1 MEVIWLELEVK
12 FLVKE
17 VNTMYAIIDIETT
30 GGKFDCE
37 SITEIAIIKYNG
49 EKLLDQFS
57 SLVNPEKKIDNFV
70 EKLTGIN
77 SKTLKNAPKFYN
89 IAKRI
94 IDITDNCVLVA
105 HNASF
110 DYRILK
116 TEFRRLGY
124 NFNKKTLCTVNLSKK
139 LIPNKKSYNLEK
151 LTKSLGIPLKRNH
164 RALDDAI
171 ATFKLFKLLQDL
183 DLEKTIL
190 KTEIK
195 NLKLNSIS
203 INILKNIDKIP
214 SKIGLYY
221 FYNQKKEIIF
231 IGISSNLKKKILNYF
246 LKNDKKNHGINK
258 ETKKISYSLTGNKTI
273 ALLKMKNKIKKN
285 IPLYNQKENKQ
296 SKKIKVYNKNLNYPF
311 NNFLI
316 IDKGREID
324 EFSFLHIK
332 NRKIKGY
339 GFFDLNHQIK
349 NDFNINSRT
358 IKIIENTEINNI
370 ITNLILKK
378 NYLKIISLE
387 N

>member
-57 SLVNPEKKIDNFV
+57 SLVNPEKKIDSFV

-190 KTEIK
+190 KAEIK

-231 IGISSNLKKKILNYF
+231 IGISSNLKKKILNHF

-273 ALLKMKNKIKKN
+273 ALLKMKNEIKKN
-285 IPLYNQKENKQ
+285 IPLYNKKENKQ

-339 GFFDLNHQIK
+339 GF
-349 NDFNINSRT
+349 
-358 IKIIENTEINNI
+358 
-370 ITNLILKK
+370 LI
-378 NYLKIISLE
+378 
-387 N
+387 

>member
-1 MEVIWLELEVK
+1 M
-12 FLVKE
+12 VKE
-17 VNTMYAIIDIETT
+17 INKMYAIIDIETT
-30 GGKFDCE
+30 GGKFDSE
-37 SITEIAIIKYNG
+37 SIIEIAIIKYNG

-57 SLVNPEKKIDNFV
+57 SLVNPEKKIDSFV

-77 SKTLKNAPKFYN
+77 SKILKNAPKFYN

-110 DYRILK
+110 DYRVLK

-124 NFNKKTLCTVNLSKK
+124 NYNKKTLCTVNLSKK
-139 LIPNKKSYNLEK
+139 LIPNKSSYNLEK

-164 RALDDAI
+164 RALDDAS

-183 DLEKTIL
+183 DSEKTIL
-190 KTEIK
+190 KKEIK
-195 NLKLNSIS
+195 NLKLNSVS

-221 FYNQKKEIIF
+221 FYNKKKEIIF
-231 IGISSNLKKKILNYF
+231 IGISSNLKKKILNHF
-246 LKNDKKNHGINK
+246 LKNDKKNYGIIK
-258 ETKKISYSLTGNKTI
+258 ETKKISFSLTGNKTI
-273 ALLKMKNKIKKN
+273 ALLKIKSEIKKN
-285 IPLYNQKENKQ
+285 TPLYNKKENKL
-296 SKKIKVYNKNLNYPF
+296 SNGIKVYNKNLNYPF
-311 NNFLI
+311 KSFI
-316 IDKGREID
+316 IVDKGREID

-332 NRKIKGY
+332 NKKIKGY

-349 NDFNINSRT
+349 NDFKINSRT
-358 IKIIENTEINNI
+358 IKIIENTEIKNI
-370 ITNLILKK
+370 ITELILKK

>member
-1 MEVIWLELEVK
+1 M
-12 FLVKE
+12 VKE
-17 VNTMYAIIDIETT
+17 INTMYAIIDIETT

-77 SKTLKNAPKFYN
+77 SKILKNAPKFYN

-105 HNASF
+105 HNALF

-124 NFNKKTLCTVNLSKK
+124 NYNKKTLCTVNLSKK

-231 IGISSNLKKKILNYF
+231 IGISSNLKKKILNHF
-246 LKNDKKNHGINK
+246 LKNDTKNNGINK

-273 ALLKMKNKIKKN
+273 ALLKMKSEIDKVSPIFNIKETNLSNRKIN
-285 IPLYNQKENKQ
+285 
-296 SKKIKVYNKNLNYPF
+296 YNKNFNYPYYC
-311 NNFLI
+311 FLI

-324 EFSFLHIK
+324 EFSFLYIK
-332 NRKIKGY
+332 NKKIKGY
-339 GFFDLNHQIK
+339 GFFHLNHQIK
-349 NDFNINSRT
+349 NEKQINSRT
-358 IKIIENTEINNI
+358 IEIIEDIEIKHFI
-370 ITNLILKK
+370 HKLILNK
-378 NYLKIISLE
+378 NYLKIVPLD

>member
-1 MEVIWLELEVK
+1 
-12 FLVKE
+12 VKE
-17 VNTMYAIIDIETT
+17 INKMYAIIDIETT
-30 GGKFDCE
+30 GGKFDSE
-37 SITEIAIIKYNG
+37 SIIEIAIIKYNG

-57 SLVNPEKKIDNFV
+57 SLVNPEKKIDSFV

-77 SKTLKNAPKFYN
+77 SKILKNAPKFYN

-110 DYRILK
+110 DYRVLK

-124 NFNKKTLCTVNLSKK
+124 NYNKKTLCTVNLSKK
-139 LIPNKKSYNLEK
+139 LIPNKSSYNLEK

-164 RALDDAI
+164 RALDDAS

-183 DLEKTIL
+183 DSEKTIL
-190 KTEIK
+190 KKEIK
-195 NLKLNSIS
+195 NLKLNSVS

-221 FYNQKKEIIF
+221 FYNKKKEIIF
-231 IGISSNLKKKILNYF
+231 IGISSNLKKKILNHF
-246 LKNDKKNHGINK
+246 LKNDKKNYGIIK
-258 ETKKISYSLTGNKTI
+258 ETKKISFSLTGNKTI
-273 ALLKMKNKIKKN
+273 ALLKIKSEIKKN
-285 IPLYNQKENKQ
+285 TPLYNKKENKL
-296 SKKIKVYNKNLNYPF
+296 SNGIKVYNKNLNYPF
-311 NNFLI
+311 KSFI
-316 IDKGREID
+316 IVDKGREID

-332 NRKIKGY
+332 NKKIKGY

-349 NDFNINSRT
+349 NDFKINSRT
-358 IKIIENTEINNI
+358 IKIIENTEIKNI
-370 ITNLILKK
+370 ITELILKK

>member
-1 MEVIWLELEVK
+1 M
-12 FLVKE
+12 
-17 VNTMYAIIDIETT
+17 
-30 GGKFDCE
+30 
-37 SITEIAIIKYNG
+37 
-49 EKLLDQFS
+49 
-57 SLVNPEKKIDNFV
+57 
-70 EKLTGIN
+70 
-77 SKTLKNAPKFYN
+77 
-89 IAKRI
+89 
-94 IDITDNCVLVA
+94 
-105 HNASF
+105 
-110 DYRILK
+110 
-116 TEFRRLGY
+116 
-124 NFNKKTLCTVNLSKK
+124 
-139 LIPNKKSYNLEK
+139 
-151 LTKSLGIPLKRNH
+151 
-164 RALDDAI
+164 
-171 ATFKLFKLLQDL
+171 
-183 DLEKTIL
+183 
-190 KTEIK
+190 
-195 NLKLNSIS
+195 
-203 INILKNIDKIP
+203 KNIDKIP

-231 IGISSNLKKKILNYF
+231 IGISSNLKKKILNHF

-273 ALLKMKNKIKKN
+273 ALLKMKNEIKKN
-285 IPLYNQKENKQ
+285 IPLYNKKENKQ
-296 SKKIKVYNKNLNYPF
+296 SKIIKVYNKNLNYPF

>member
-1 MEVIWLELEVK
+1 M
-12 FLVKE
+12 VKE
-17 VNTMYAIIDIETT
+17 INTMYAIIDIETT

-231 IGISSNLKKKILNYF
+231 IGISSNLKKKILNHF

-273 ALLKMKNKIKKN
+273 ALLKMKNEIKKN

>member
-1 MEVIWLELEVK
+1 M
-12 FLVKE
+12 VKE
-17 VNTMYAIIDIETT
+17 INPMYAIIDIETT

-57 SLVNPEKKIDNFV
+57 SLVNPEKKIDSFV

-77 SKTLKNAPKFYN
+77 SKILKNAPKFYN

-94 IDITDNCVLVA
+94 IEITDNCVLVA

-124 NFNKKTLCTVNLSKK
+124 NYNKKTLCTVNLSKK

-231 IGISSNLKKKILNYF
+231 IGISSNLKKKILNHF
-246 LKNDKKNHGINK
+246 LKNDTKNHGINK

-273 ALLKMKNKIKKN
+273 ALLKMKNEIKKN
-285 IPLYNQKENKQ
+285 IPIYNKKENKQ

-316 IDKGREID
+316 IDRGREID